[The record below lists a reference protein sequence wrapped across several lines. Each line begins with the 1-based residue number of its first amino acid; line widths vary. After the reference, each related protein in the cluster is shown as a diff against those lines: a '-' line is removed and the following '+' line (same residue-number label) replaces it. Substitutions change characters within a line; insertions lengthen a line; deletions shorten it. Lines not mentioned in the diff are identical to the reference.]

1 MCHRQSQGD
10 PTAGVALREAKL
22 SPRGS
27 SLQSPIL
34 PWPGKFCAEPSPGQA
49 GWREAVSGCAEC
61 PQSCPWGCRVSPEL
75 LLVSPKLPLDVP
87 KAAPGCPQSSLPCL
101 GRMGPSRRSSPACT
115 APPLLPCPPQD
126 SSVLHKW
133 GRKRMKK

>member
-1 MCHRQSQGD
+1 MCHSQSQGD

-101 GRMGPSRRSSPACT
+101 GGWDPPDAPAQHAQPHLSFPAHLRT
-115 APPLLPCPPQD
+115 APCYT
-126 SSVLHKW
+126 SGEEKE
-133 GRKRMKK
+133 